1 MRLRMAMVSSA
12 IVVAVLTGCAQQSTQ
27 YPAETASALQ
37 SQVLLVSES
46 AAAGDPRTA
55 LVRLDELEASV
66 KDALA
71 RETITQ
77 ERYDSI
83 IASISL
89 VRVDLENAIAAIEQQ
104 RLEEEQKRQEEEKK
118 GNDDKEGDD
127 DKPGKGNNDD

>member
-1 MRLRMAMVSSA
+1 MKLRTAMLSSA
-12 IVVAVLTGCAQQSTQ
+12 IVLAVLAGCAQQSTE

-46 AAAGDPRTA
+46 AADGDPETA

-83 IASISL
+83 IASITL
-89 VRVDLENAIAAIEQQ
+89 VRADLESAIAAIEEQQ
-104 RLEEEQKRQEEEKK
+104 RLEEEKRQEEDKK
-118 GNDDKEGDD
+118 GNDDEGED
-127 DKPGKGNNDD
+127 DKPGKGNKDD

>member
-1 MRLRMAMVSSA
+1 MKLRTAMLSSA
-12 IVVAVLTGCAQQSTQ
+12 IVLAVLTGCAQQSTE

-46 AAAGDPRTA
+46 AADGDPETA

-83 IASISL
+83 IASITL
-89 VRVDLENAIAAIEQQ
+89 VRADLESAIAAIEEQQ
-104 RLEEEQKRQEEEKK
+104 RLEEEKRQEEDKK
-118 GNDDKEGDD
+118 GNDDEGED
-127 DKPGKGNNDD
+127 DKPGKGNKDD